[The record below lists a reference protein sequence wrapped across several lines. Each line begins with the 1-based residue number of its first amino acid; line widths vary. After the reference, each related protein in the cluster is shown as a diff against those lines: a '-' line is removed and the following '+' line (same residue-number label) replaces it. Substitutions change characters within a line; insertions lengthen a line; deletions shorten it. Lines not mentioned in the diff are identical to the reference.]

1 MSQYPNLG
9 KDVQTNLEDLFSMGF
24 TDFDM
29 NIS

>member
-9 KDVQTNLEDLFSMGF
+9 EDVQTNLENLFSIGF